1 MFAIA
6 FNKNMLQLTRDK
18 DEYLKYGKG
27 GEYKLP
33 WLEVWIED
41 DSILEEDTMVKGEYV
56 FANVLCVCNE

>member
-1 MFAIA
+1 
-6 FNKNMLQLTRDK
+6 MLQLTRDK

-33 WLEVWIED
+33 WLEIWM
-41 DSILEEDTMVKGEYV
+41 EEDTIHEGEYV